1 MDIISEAL
9 MKFHPST
16 PFFTQNSMQREV
28 FELLASGLGFEQTFF
43 KGFWFVALKFSVK
56 NESL

>member
-1 MDIISEAL
+1 